1 MKFKTLAFIA
11 ASSVMALPAFAADPW
26 EITTDDTAFL
36 TQVSNTAT
44 LNYKVSGI
52 DQTEI
57 TDKNTF
63 YVDRKVVFSMTRTG
77 DAVQSI
83 NANGTREFTETY
95 TVQNDSNAP
104 IGIKLPATLTSSTMT
119 AVGGTA
125 TSDPSTNGFYTL
137 AKGDA
142 NDSTTTDTLTIT
154 VTTTLTD
161 ADITSGEVKYDLTI
175 TAVEPENVAAVAG
188 SDTTAGTPAVTAG
201 NAIVITPAGTEWN
214 SLLLQTVGITIDG
227 DTNNSGSLRS
237 EPKTYTINK
246 PIVSLVKTALVTKDP
261 ITGDLV
267 VGGNQPKA
275 IPVATIR
282 YSLVVTNTGKAEAAG
297 IVLTDNLQPLLTRL
311 TLDGTAIS
319 SALFL
324 GASTTPMEDSG
335 TQLKASLD
343 ADSLLTFPA
352 VTVPAATFNAAGDA
366 VVTAGKITATFEVV
380 LK

>member
-1 MKFKTLAFIA
+1 MKLKTLAFIA
-11 ASSVMALPAFAADPW
+11 ASSVMALPAFAADLW
-26 EITTDDTAFL
+26 EITANDTAFL

-44 LNYKVSGI
+44 LNYAVNGI
-52 DQTEI
+52 DQTAI

-119 AVGGTA
+119 ATGGTTA
-125 TSDPSTNGFYTL
+125 SDPDNNGFYTL

-142 NDSTTTDTLTIT
+142 NTGTTTDTLTIT

-161 ADITSGEVKYDLTI
+161 DDITSGEVKYDLTI
-175 TAVEPENVAAVAG
+175 TAVEPEDVAAVAG

-201 NAIVITPAGTEWN
+201 DAIVITPATTEWN
-214 SLLLQTVGITIDG
+214 GLLLQTVGITIVG
-227 DTNNSGSLRS
+227 DDDNSGSLRS

-261 ITGDLV
+261 ITGELV

-275 IPVATIR
+275 IPGATIR
-282 YSLVVTNTGKAEAAG
+282 YSLVVTNTGKAEAVG
-297 IVLTDNLQPLLTRL
+297 IVLTDDLSPLDDRL
-311 TLDGTAIS
+311 TFTDTES
-319 SALFL
+319 SSKIINADDTVIANS
-324 GASTTPMEDSG
+324 GATLSSNV
-335 TQLKASLD
+335 
-343 ADSLLTFPA
+343 LTFPA
-352 VTVPAATFNAAGDA
+352 VNVPAATFLANGD
-366 VVTAGKITATFEVV
+366 VDVAGKITATFEVV

>member
-26 EITTDDTAFL
+26 EITANDTAFL

-119 AVGGTA
+119 AVGGST
-125 TSDPSTNGFYTL
+125 TSDPTTNGFYTL
-137 AKGDA
+137 SKGDL
-142 NDSTTTDTLTIT
+142 NTDTDILTIT

-161 ADITSGEVKYDLTI
+161 DDITSGEVKYDLTI
-175 TAVEPENVAAVAG
+175 TAVEPETVAAVAG

-201 NAIVITPAGTEWN
+201 DAIVITPAGTEWN
-214 SLLLQTVGITIDG
+214 GLLLQTVGITIDG
-227 DTNNSGSLRS
+227 DANNSGSLRS
-237 EPKTYTINK
+237 EPKTYTIDK

-275 IPVATIR
+275 IPGATIR

-311 TLDGTAIS
+311 TLDGTEIS

-324 GASTTPMEDSG
+324 GASTTPMEVAG
-335 TQLKASLD
+335 NPLKASLD
-343 ADSLLTFPA
+343 VDSLLTFPA

>member
-26 EITTDDTAFL
+26 EITANDTAFL

-44 LNYKVSGI
+44 LNYAVNGI
-52 DQTEI
+52 DQVEI

-119 AVGGTA
+119 AVGGST
-125 TSDPSTNGFYTL
+125 TSDPTTNGFYTL
-137 AKGDA
+137 SKGDL
-142 NDSTTTDTLTIT
+142 NTDTDILTIT

-161 ADITSGEVKYDLTI
+161 DDITSGEVKYDLTI
-175 TAVEPENVAAVAG
+175 TAVEPETVAAVAG

-201 NAIVITPAGTEWN
+201 DAIVITPAGTEWN
-214 SLLLQTVGITIDG
+214 GLLLQTVGITIDG
-227 DTNNSGSLRS
+227 DANNSGSLRS

-246 PIVSLVKTALVTKDP
+246 PIVDLVKSALVIKDP
-261 ITGDLV
+261 ITGDWV
-267 VGGNQPKA
+267 EGGNQPKA
-275 IPVATIR
+275 IPGATIR